1 MSNRFF
7 TMKSWLDRVV
17 QFPFRRKIT
26 IESQS
31 AAEIVGTLARAEGTV
46 TTEGD
51 VLDAATLN
59 ALENRIDTA
68 FSAIETEIDA
78 LATENAFELIETIT
92 LTEDTIDVERSAEPN
107 LTPYRFKKVRVE
119 IAGDAYGGNPLA
131 IGMCVNYTQA
141 GYESSDCII
150 RRNVG
155 SSTKNLI
162 FINAYCENDNIFGEM
177 IPGTGTTV
185 NNPGSNA
192 IYKAC
197 FYKTGSEINSLSISA
212 YNNASYIPL
221 KAGTKLKIYG
231 VRI

>member
-1 MSNRFF
+1 MGYF
-7 TMKSWLDRVV
+7 TMKAWKDRWS
-17 QFPFRRKIT
+17 QFPTRRKIT

-31 AAEIVGTLARAEGTV
+31 ASQITGEITRDEGTI
-46 TTEGD
+46 TEEGD
-51 VLDAATLN
+51 ALDATNLN
-59 ALENRIDTA
+59 DLENRIDTA
-68 FSAIETEIDA
+68 FTAAETEIDA
-78 LATENAFELIETIT
+78 LATEKPFELIETVT
-92 LTEDTIDVERSAEPN
+92 LTEDTVDVERSAEPN
-107 LTPYRFKKVRVE
+107 LTPYRFKKLRVE

-141 GYESSDCII
+141 GYESPDCII

-162 FINAYCENDNIFGEM
+162 FITAYCENNNIFGEM

-212 YNNASYIPL
+212 YNNTSYVPL
-221 KAGTKLKIYG
+221 KAGTKIKIYG